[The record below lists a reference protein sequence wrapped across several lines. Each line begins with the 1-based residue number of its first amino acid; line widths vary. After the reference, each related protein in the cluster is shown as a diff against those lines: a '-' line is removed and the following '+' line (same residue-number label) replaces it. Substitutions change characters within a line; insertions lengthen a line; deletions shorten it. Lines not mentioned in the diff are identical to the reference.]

1 MDNERKLDPARLRE
15 GRRSIDRKPLSPRK
29 NYD

>member
-15 GRRSIDRKPLSPRK
+15 GRRSIDRKPL
-29 NYD
+29 